1 MAYGLRVWTGA
12 GNIMIDTEA
21 KSSMQITAEG
31 THSASTNWTQQAGE
45 FTLWNYNGTATTVF
59 NQSYNSNNIYNNSTT
74 INYNA
79 IRLREVVSSTPPSRS
94 AGDYG
99 IECYNGASTVSF
111 TDLFSKAY
119 KILNVWAPGQILG
132 GSTIYSGTVG
142 TNIFVGAGSPSHG
155 STYSYSNFGITTTS
169 IVFRNFVNFF
179 GNTINSYNAST
190 VMVVE
195 RRN

>member
-1 MAYGLRVWTGA
+1 MAYGLRVWTGS

-21 KSSMQITAEG
+21 KSSMQITGEA

-45 FTLWNYNGTATTVF
+45 FTLWNYNGSATTVF
-59 NQSYNSNNIYNNSTT
+59 NQSYNSNNIYNNSTIT
-74 INYNA
+74 NYNA
-79 IRLREVVSSTPPSRS
+79 IRLREVVSTTPPSRS

-119 KILNVWAPGQILG
+119 KILNVYSPGSILG
-132 GSTIYSGTVG
+132 GTTIYSGTVG
-142 TNIFVGAGSPSHG
+142 SNVFAGAGRPSHG
-155 STYSYSNFGITTTS
+155 STWSYSNLGFTSTS
-169 IVFRNFVNFF
+169 IVFRNYVNFF
-179 GNTINSYNAST
+179 GTIINQMNGSV